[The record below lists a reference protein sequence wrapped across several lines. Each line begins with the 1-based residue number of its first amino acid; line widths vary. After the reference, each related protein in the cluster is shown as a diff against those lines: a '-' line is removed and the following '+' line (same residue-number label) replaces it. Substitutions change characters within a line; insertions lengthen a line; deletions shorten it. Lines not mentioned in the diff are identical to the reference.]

1 MLLRAWMKQPIS
13 HSKAPSI
20 PLQRGGTGNM
30 KRYIGW
36 IIGLCLLA
44 GGATI
49 CAIRWEAWFGNPPE
63 LEWTG
68 EKITHQFITMN
79 NDSVLRALQRDTLS
93 FLLLGDIHNSL
104 TNDQMAALSQRHSD
118 IQFWAQMG
126 DWMERPYFYY
136 EQMMYQ
142 SLLGTRFDS
151 LPIIAIPGNHEY
163 LKGIVKTL
171 PEHWKTIF
179 PNPQNGPARFLGTT
193 YYVDFPQ
200 LRFIALDTD
209 GLHRVSDYT
218 QVAFWLKNTL
228 RNAGKKF
235 TVVMM
240 HHPVYSSAQGRSN
253 PLMWLAFRSAMRE
266 ADVVFSG
273 HDHNYAR
280 HIEHYKARFWKKEEP
295 TVFIGTNAS
304 NKKYA
309 VKENPKYEASLMGEP
324 VYEYIFVTPTILHIS
339 TYTLHLGDLIDE
351 VELIR

>member
-1 MLLRAWMKQPIS
+1 MRRW
-13 HSKAPSI
+13 
-20 PLQRGGTGNM
+20 
-30 KRYIGW
+30 IGW

-44 GGATI
+44 GGATT

-63 LEWTG
+63 PEWTG

-126 DWMERPYFYY
+126 DWMERPYLYY

-193 YYVDFPQ
+193 YYVDFPH
-200 LRFIALDTD
+200 LRLIALDTD
-209 GLHRVSDYT
+209 GLHRMSDYT
-218 QVAFWLKNTL
+218 QVAFWLKQSLT
-228 RNAGKKF
+228 NAKDKH
-235 TVVMM
+235 TVVIM
-240 HHPVYSSAQGRSN
+240 HHPVFSTAQGRQN
-253 PLMWLAFRSAMRE
+253 PLIWLSFYGILRE

-280 HIEHYKARFWKKEEP
+280 RTVEYKERFWVKQQP
-295 TVFIGTNAS
+295 TLFIGTNAS
-304 NKKYA
+304 KKMYA
-309 VKENPKYEASLMGEP
+309 VKEKVNYECSFSGEP
-324 VYEYIFVTPTILHIS
+324 VYEYVVVTKDTLSIHTYNLHS
-339 TYTLHLGDLIDE
+339 GELIDE
-351 VELIR
+351 VKVSQ

>member
-1 MLLRAWMKQPIS
+1 MRRW
-13 HSKAPSI
+13 
-20 PLQRGGTGNM
+20 
-30 KRYIGW
+30 IGW

-44 GGATI
+44 GGATV

-63 LEWTG
+63 PEWTG

-79 NDSVLRALQRDTLS
+79 NDSVLRTLQRDTLS

-126 DWMERPYFYY
+126 DWMERPYLYY

-142 SLLGTRFDS
+142 SLLDTRLDS

-163 LKGIVKTL
+163 LKGVVKTL

-200 LRFIALDTD
+200 LRLIALDTD
-209 GLHRVSDYT
+209 GLHRISDYT

-235 TVVMM
+235 TMVMM
-240 HHPVYSSAQGRSN
+240 HHPVYSSAEGRNN
-253 PLMWLAFRSAMRE
+253 PLMWLAFHSAMRE

-280 HIEHYKARFWKKEEP
+280 RTEYYKARFWKKEEP
-295 TVFIGTNAS
+295 TIFIGTNAS
-304 NKKYA
+304 TKKYKI
-309 VKENPKYEASLMGEP
+309 KENNQYEASLYGEP
-324 VYEYIFVTPTILHIS
+324 VYEYIFITPTSLSVH
-339 TYTLHLGDLIDE
+339 TYNLNSGIEIDKI
-351 VELIR
+351 VIKK

>member
-1 MLLRAWMKQPIS
+1 
-13 HSKAPSI
+13 
-20 PLQRGGTGNM
+20 M
-30 KRYIGW
+30 KRIIGW

-44 GGATI
+44 GGATT

-63 LEWTG
+63 PEWTG
-68 EKITHQFITMN
+68 ERINHRFMTMN

-104 TNDQMAALSQRHSD
+104 TNDQMAALSERHSD

-126 DWMERPYFYY
+126 DWMERPYLYY
-136 EQMMYQ
+136 EQMIYQ
-142 SLLGTRFDS
+142 SLQGTRLDS
-151 LPIIAIPGNHEY
+151 LPIVAIPGNHEY

-179 PNPQNGPARFLGTT
+179 PNPQNGPTRFLGTT

-200 LRFIALDTD
+200 LRLIALDTD

-228 RNAGKKF
+228 RNAGNKF

-253 PLMWLAFRSAMRE
+253 PLMWLAFHSAMRE
-266 ADVVFSG
+266 ADIVFSG

-280 HIEHYKARFWKKEEP
+280 HTDHYKARFWKKEEP
-295 TVFIGTNAS
+295 TIFIGTNAS
-304 NKKYA
+304 IKKYP
-309 VKENPKYEASLMGEP
+309 VKENKKYEASLSGEP
-324 VYEYIFVTPTILHIS
+324 VYEHIFVTPNTLHIS
-339 TYTLHLGDLIDE
+339 TYTIHSGERIDH
-351 VELIR
+351 VEIIR

>member
-1 MLLRAWMKQPIS
+1 MRRW
-13 HSKAPSI
+13 
-20 PLQRGGTGNM
+20 
-30 KRYIGW
+30 IGW

-44 GGATI
+44 GGATV

-63 LEWTG
+63 PEWTG

-104 TNDQMAALSQRHSD
+104 TNDQMAALSQRHTD

-126 DWMERPYFYY
+126 DWMERPYLYY

-142 SLLGTRFDS
+142 SLLDTRLDS

-163 LKGIVKTL
+163 LKGVVKTL

-200 LRFIALDTD
+200 LRLIALDTD
-209 GLHRVSDYT
+209 GLHRISDYT

-235 TVVMM
+235 TMVMM
-240 HHPVYSSAQGRSN
+240 HHPVYSSAEGRNN
-253 PLMWLAFRSAMRE
+253 PLMWLAFHSAMRE

-280 HIEHYKARFWKKEEP
+280 RTEYYKARFWKKEEP
-295 TVFIGTNAS
+295 TIFIGTNAS
-304 NKKYA
+304 TKKYKI
-309 VKENPKYEASLMGEP
+309 KENNQYEASLYGEP
-324 VYEYIFVTPTILHIS
+324 VYEYIFITPTSLSVH
-339 TYTLHLGDLIDE
+339 TYNLNSGIEIDKI
-351 VELIR
+351 VIKK

>member
-1 MLLRAWMKQPIS
+1 MRRW
-13 HSKAPSI
+13 
-20 PLQRGGTGNM
+20 
-30 KRYIGW
+30 IGW

-44 GGATI
+44 GGATT

-63 LEWTG
+63 PEWTG

-126 DWMERPYFYY
+126 DWMERPYMYY

-151 LPIIAIPGNHEY
+151 LPIVAIPGNHEY

-171 PEHWKTIF
+171 PNHWKTIF

-193 YYVDFPQ
+193 YYVDFPH
-200 LRFIALDTD
+200 LRLIALDTD
-209 GLHRVSDYT
+209 GLHRMSDYT
-218 QVAFWLKNTL
+218 QVAFWLKQSLT
-228 RNAGKKF
+228 NAKDKH
-235 TVVMM
+235 TVVIM
-240 HHPVYSSAQGRSN
+240 HHPVFSTAQGRQN
-253 PLMWLAFRSAMRE
+253 PLIWLSFYGILRE

-280 HIEHYKARFWKKEEP
+280 RTVEYKERFWVKQQP
-295 TVFIGTNAS
+295 TLFIGTNAS
-304 NKKYA
+304 KKMYA
-309 VKENPKYEASLMGEP
+309 VKEKVNYEYSFSGEP
-324 VYEYIFVTPTILHIS
+324 VYEYVVVTKDTLSIHTYNLHS
-339 TYTLHLGDLIDE
+339 GELIDE
-351 VELIR
+351 VKVSQ

>member
-1 MLLRAWMKQPIS
+1 MKKI
-13 HSKAPSI
+13 
-20 PLQRGGTGNM
+20 
-30 KRYIGW
+30 IGW

-44 GGATI
+44 GGATV

-63 LEWTG
+63 PQWTG
-68 EKITHQFITMN
+68 EKITHQFMTMN
-79 NDSVLRALQRDTLS
+79 NDSVLRTLQRDTLS

-142 SLLGTRFDS
+142 SLLGTRFDL

-171 PEHWKTIF
+171 PEYWKTIF

-193 YYVDFPQ
+193 YYVDFPH
-200 LRFIALDTD
+200 LRLIALDTD
-209 GLHRVSDYT
+209 GLHRMSDYT
-218 QVAFWLKNTL
+218 QVAFWLKQSLT
-228 RNAGKKF
+228 NAKDKH
-235 TVVMM
+235 TVVIM
-240 HHPVYSSAQGRSN
+240 HHPVFSTAQGRQN
-253 PLMWLAFRSAMRE
+253 PLIWLSFYGILRE

-280 HIEHYKARFWKKEEP
+280 RTVEYKERFWVKQQP
-295 TVFIGTNAS
+295 TLFIGTNAS
-304 NKKYA
+304 KKMYA
-309 VKENPKYEASLMGEP
+309 VKEKVNYECSFSGEP
-324 VYEYIFVTPTILHIS
+324 VYEYVVVTKDTLSIHTYNLHS
-339 TYTLHLGDLIDE
+339 GELIDE
-351 VELIR
+351 VKVSQ